1 MKNSKDFDAINVI
14 PLVDVML
21 VLLTIVLM
29 TSTFIAT
36 GGLAVELPRA
46 SKSLQE
52 QLSTTVIEVD
62 KSGNLYMNSRPQTL
76 LTLRDFLVGQNR
88 ETPILIRADRD
99 IRLQVF
105 VDVLDL
111 VKGLKYKKVSIQT
124 ESRA

>member
-62 KSGNLYMNSRPQTL
+62 KSGSLYMNSRPQTL
-76 LTLRDFLVGQNR
+76 LTLRDFLSGQNR

>member
-1 MKNSKDFDAINVI
+1 MKNSKDFDTINVI

-62 KSGNLYMNSRPQTL
+62 KGGNLYMNSQPQTL

-124 ESRA
+124 ESRG

>member
-1 MKNSKDFDAINVI
+1 MKNIKEFDTINVI

-36 GGLAVELPRA
+36 GGLAVELPRT

-62 KSGNLYMNSRPQTL
+62 KGGNLYMNSKPQTL
-76 LTLRDFLVGQNR
+76 STLNQFLSGQSR
-88 ETPILIRADRD
+88 EIPILIRADRD

-124 ESRA
+124 ESKG